1 MEEARTTAADF
12 GPKPD
17 SLLGGSG
24 GRQRLSGRRRWSL
37 WLVLWHLLVPP
48 AGHKIMPTTAGYAL
62 IFVSLGIGTAAYM
75 NSSNILFI
83 ALSLLL
89 SALLLS
95 GFLSML
101 NFKGV
106 SWELFLPPHFRAG
119 DPASIR
125 LELHNEKKMLPTYN
139 LWFNVGSPK
148 MGKQGRLSMS
158 GRLEPRGSYGLDWM
172 FRPLERGRDRLEVS
186 GVESMFPFGFLRKTI
201 GHTTAR
207 EIVVWPRR
215 IDYSFTPPPGHSPR
229 FQGESRK
236 RPGSGSELM
245 NLRRYQAGDP
255 QKWVHWKA
263 SARLRQLVVRQMAE
277 ENRESYLLWLDTA
290 TELWTEREAFER
302 CCEFAGSLA
311 EDLFTHDRLLGY
323 AINDEPVVMT
333 KRLHDL
339 HVLLERI
346 STLEPADHP
355 PQSTLASG
363 LSIVSFRPDEKGGV
377 VAYVGSTP
385 AGSA

>member
-1 MEEARTTAADF
+1 MEEARQTAEVVP
-12 GPKPD
+12 G
-17 SLLGGSG
+17 LVGTG
-24 GRQRLSGRRRWSL
+24 GRRHLSGRRRWSL

-48 AGHKIMPTTAGYAL
+48 AGHKIIPTTAGYAL

-106 SWELFLPPHFRAG
+106 SWELLLPAHFRAG
-119 DPASIR
+119 EPASVR
-125 LELHNEKKMLPTYN
+125 LELYNEKKVLPTYN
-139 LWFNVGSPK
+139 LWFNVGSRV
-148 MGKQGRLSMS
+148 MGKQGRLPLT
-158 GRLEPRGSYGLDWM
+158 GRLEPRGSCAMDWM
-172 FRPLERGRDRLEVS
+172 IRPAKRGRDQLEVS

-201 GHTTAR
+201 GSVTTR
-207 EIVVWPRR
+207 EVIVWPRR
-215 IDYSFTPPPGHSPR
+215 VDYTFTPPAGQSPR

-245 NLRRYQAGDP
+245 NLRQYQPGDP
-255 QKWVHWKA
+255 QKLVHWKA
-263 SARLRQLVVRQMAE
+263 SARLRQLVVRQIAE

-290 TELWTEREAFER
+290 TELWADSDSFER
-302 CCEFAGSLA
+302 FCEFAGSLA

-323 AINDEPVVMT
+323 AVNDEPVVMT

-346 STLEPADHP
+346 STLEPVDHP
-355 PQSTLASG
+355 PQSTMAAG
-363 LSIVSFRPDEKGGV
+363 LSIVSFHPAEKGGV
-377 VAYVGSTP
+377 VAYVGTTP